1 MFITKLL
8 SPATLTVGKYQGAEY
23 MRLQLIVDVNIVR
36 LYIKE
41 SLRENKKKKKKK
53 QTYFC

>member
-1 MFITKLL
+1 
-8 SPATLTVGKYQGAEY
+8 

-41 SLRENKKKKKKK
+41 SLRENKKKRKRNKLISAKLNID
-53 QTYFC
+53 FEMENINLV